1 MDPFAA
7 LDQPRQPWIDLDALK
22 ARFLELSA
30 QAHPDRVHTATG
42 EERAAATRHYA
53 ELNAAYN
60 CLREAKSRVLHLLE
74 LELGAP
80 PANLK
85 DIPPDTMDLFV
96 EIGLLCRG
104 ADGIVAARAKA
115 PSPLLQAQWFEPAM
129 AWAEKLG
136 ALQQE
141 IHLRQG
147 KLLAELK
154 EMNAAWNSAPPPGS
168 PARASALPLRRL
180 EEMARDL
187 SYLARWSE
195 QLQERIT
202 QLSF

>member
-1 MDPFAA
+1 
-7 LDQPRQPWIDLDALK
+7 
-22 ARFLELSA
+22 
-30 QAHPDRVHTATG
+30 
-42 EERAAATRHYA
+42 
-53 ELNAAYN
+53 
-60 CLREAKSRVLHLLE
+60 VLHLLE